1 MKIYQQRCKFMQSGG
16 FCNRKSNISFFKRK
30 SRCPYNNKLKCRS
43 YNEMLVDIDLI
54 EENAPE
60 VKEIRLLDKLKGW
73 VKI

>member
-1 MKIYQQRCKFMQSGG
+1 MRKKEKCKFMQYGG
-16 FCNRKSNISFFKRK
+16 FCNRKSKVSYFNRK
-30 SRCPYNNKLKCRS
+30 NRCPYNNKLKCKS

-60 VKEIRLLDKLKGW
+60 VKETRLLDKLKGL

>member
-1 MKIYQQRCKFMQSGG
+1 MQCGG
-16 FCNRKSNISFFKRK
+16 FCNRKSKVSYFNRK
-30 SRCPYNNKLKCRS
+30 NRCPYNNKLKCKS

-60 VKEIRLLDKLKGW
+60 VKETRLLDKLKGL